1 MPADRRLDSVA
12 GCATF
17 PTARQPPRSGDRQNH
32 LASEAAGYT
41 PGTPSRRRTT
51 PRTPETSEGN
61 QPQRQDAS
69 SLPSPDTIS
78 CGNVCEGDTHYAPN
92 RRSSIVGS
100 APGGRGPQIYPS
112 SAL

>member
-78 CGNVCEGDTHYAPN
+78 CGNVCEGDTHLQKYWNALKL
-92 RRSSIVGS
+92 IVLT
-100 APGGRGPQIYPS
+100 PS
-112 SAL
+112 LAGYDL